1 MRFLTRTLLCSA
13 ALALVVPAAARAQGA
28 MSVYVHKDTSNTMI
42 SGATVCVGTAEEPSK
57 YGYKTTNAQGRADF
71 TNVPATEV
79 LVTATRSGYRG
90 ASKTDPATNY
100 SRSVRMNLFSG
111 SGGPTCP
118 FPVQTTR
125 TAIITIIQIPSFS
138 LNNGA
143 DTVPAGTAVELWATW
158 KGATPTHYRASENSR
173 FSGAQWQPFQTSGPR
188 PTYRFADTRSGT
200 RTVFF
205 QLRGA
210 QGQTS
215 AVVRDDIT
223 VRATR
228 TPRQGPAPCR
238 LQIQRADNAL
248 SSDPSPALTETVQ
261 IAVGATKQF
270 NSSWPSPNEK
280 RLGFGM
286 HVRRLRNM
294 GPWPMIVVS
303 TFNLAPAAMFT
314 LEPNESRSVR
324 IDLDNVTCVQMD

>member
-1 MRFLTRTLLCSA
+1 MRFLTRALLCSA
-13 ALALVVPAAARAQGA
+13 VFAVVVPAIARAQGP
-28 MSVYVHKDTSNTMI
+28 MSVYVHEGTSNTMI
-42 SGATVCVGTAEEPSK
+42 SGATVCVGTPEEPSK

-71 TNVPATEV
+71 TNVPATDV
-79 LVTATRSGYRG
+79 VVTATRSGFRG
-90 ASKTDPATNY
+90 ASKTDPGTSY

-118 FPVQTTR
+118 FPLQTSR
-125 TAIITIIQIPSFS
+125 TAIITVIEIPSFS

-143 DTVPAGTAVELWATW
+143 DIVPAGRAVELWAVW
-158 KGATPTHYRASENSR
+158 KGAAPTHYRASESASL
-173 FSGAQWQPFQTSGPR
+173 SGAQWQPFQASGSR
-188 PTYRFADTRSGT
+188 PTYRFADNRSGT
-200 RTVFF
+200 KTVFF

-238 LQIQRADNAL
+238 LQIQRADNSL
-248 SSDPSPALTETVQ
+248 SSDPNPALTETVQ
-261 IAVGATKQF
+261 IAAGETKQF

-286 HVRRLRNM
+286 HVRRLRNA

-303 TFNLAPAAMFT
+303 TFNLAPAALFT

-324 IDLDNVTCVQMD
+324 FDLDKVTCVQKD